1 MITARIMR
9 KHINRDKTQ
18 PDPITLAL
26 KDEGFDD
33 IQIESHWNLIPP
45 NHDWAVW
52 INGKRYAM
60 TYDLRRYYGD
70 WAIHDG
76 SRTRYAKLLIDTQH
90 HTADIRIP
98 PRTKNAPFWVRHG
111 ITEKD
116 WIAMK
121 RRNEERAAESR
132 RNGFRTPGHASLQA
146 EIDSLPDGHWL
157 KAKDMSKWTPEQRQ
171 AHFNRKEGGDT
182 E

>member
-33 IQIESHWNLIPP
+33 VQVESHWNLIPP

-52 INGKRYAM
+52 INGKRFAM

-76 SRTRYAKLLIDTQH
+76 SRTRYAELRINEANE
-90 HTADIRIP
+90 TADIFVP
-98 PRTKNAPFWVRHG
+98 LRTKNAPFWVRHG
-111 ITEKD
+111 ITEKE
-116 WIAMK
+116 WYAARK
-121 RRNEERAAESR
+121 ENERRAAESR
-132 RNGFRTPGHASLQA
+132 RNGYRTTHELLALSAINRLPKDHPMKKALDNGTLEPDW
-146 EIDSLPDGHWL
+146 EII
-157 KAKDMSKWTPEQRQ
+157 KARYGLE
-171 AHFNRKEGGDT
+171 DT
-182 E
+182 Q

>member
-9 KHINRDKTQ
+9 KHINRDRTQ

-52 INGKRYAM
+52 INGKRFSM

-76 SRTRYAKLLIDTQH
+76 SRTRYAELRINKANG
-90 HTADIRIP
+90 TADIFAP
-98 PRTKNAPFWVRHG
+98 LRTKNAPFWVRHG
-111 ITEKD
+111 ITEKE
-116 WIAMK
+116 WYAARK
-121 RRNEERAAESR
+121 ENERRAAESR
-132 RNGFRTPGHASLQA
+132 RNGYRPTSPASLQA

-157 KAKDMSKWTPEQRQ
+157 KAKDMSKWTPDQRQ
-171 AHFNRKEGGDT
+171 AYFNKEESDQ
-182 E
+182 